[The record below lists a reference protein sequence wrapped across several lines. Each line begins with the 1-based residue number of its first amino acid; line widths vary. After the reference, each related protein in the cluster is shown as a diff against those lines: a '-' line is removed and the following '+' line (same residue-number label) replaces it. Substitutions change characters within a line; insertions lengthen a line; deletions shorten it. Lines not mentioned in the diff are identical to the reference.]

1 MKPKFSLLL
10 LLLAFICRP
19 AGAQVPAELQQLIQ
33 QSFTY
38 FPQIKE
44 AENGVT
50 IANAR
55 LGLAQ
60 TKLPTVDF
68 NGTYRFQQPRIEFP
82 FGNEKLLAV
91 PVNSIDVNLQAQ
103 YALLDFG
110 RVKASVLKAKEE
122 IAVAKGSIVQAKN
135 QLATQVANLYYGVI
149 YLRGAIAVQDSVVEF
164 YQQSA
169 NLIQRRLNNG
179 DAIRLDLLNVQSNLD
194 AERNRRTDLQSQLDK
209 QLNLLYY
216 TTGDSTVTATDF
228 PLASE
233 LPNLEQIGTEV
244 ADSNIEVQ
252 LAQLRLRS
260 VEADRAGIRAAN
272 RPQVLVNTFAGPRN
286 GFLPVVNE
294 LKFAYGA
301 GASIRVPIFDGA
313 RTRRNLAIT
322 DATIN
327 QSQLAL
333 QSTQWQLQKDLQQN
347 AIELRSNAVQLR
359 NTAGQ
364 TESALAAQQITASR
378 LLNGVAT
385 TLDLQN
391 AATNVQRADLNRL
404 QYEYKLWLAATERQR
419 LTGQL
424 VR

>member
-1 MKPKFSLLL
+1 MKPKF
-10 LLLAFICRP
+10 LLLALFFVCRQVQ
-19 AGAQVPAELQQLIQ
+19 AQVPAELQELIR

-38 FPQIKE
+38 FPKIKE
-44 AENGVT
+44 AENGVAV
-50 IANAR
+50 ANAR
-55 LGLAQ
+55 LDLAA
-60 TKLPTVDF
+60 TKLPVVDF

-82 FGNEKLLAV
+82 LGNTKLLAV

-110 RVKASVLKAKEE
+110 RIKAGVAKAKEE
-122 IAVAKGSIVQAKN
+122 IAVAKGNIVQAKN
-135 QLATQVANLYYGVI
+135 ELAAQVSNLYYGVI
-149 YLRGAIAVQDSVVEF
+149 YLRGAIAVQDSVVAF

-169 NLIQRRLNNG
+169 DLIQRRLNNG

-194 AERNRRTDLQSQLDK
+194 AEKNRRTDLQSQLDK
-209 QLNLLYY
+209 QLNLLHY
-216 TTGDSTVTATDF
+216 TTGDSTVSATRF
-228 PLASE
+228 PPAGD
-233 LPNLEQIGTEV
+233 LPNLAQMGTEV
-244 ADSNIEVQ
+244 PDSNIEVQ

-260 VEADRAGIRAAN
+260 AEADRAGIKAAN
-272 RPQVLVNTFAGPRN
+272 RPQILVNTFAGPRN

-301 GASIRVPIFDGA
+301 GASVKVPIFDGA

-322 DATIN
+322 DAAIN

-333 QSTQWQLQKDLQQN
+333 QSTQWQLQKDLEQN
-347 AIELRSNAVQLR
+347 AIELRSNAVQLK

-364 TESALAAQQITASR
+364 RESALAAQQITASR

-385 TLDLQN
+385 TLDVQN

-404 QYEYKLWLAATERQR
+404 QYEYKLWLAAVERQR
-419 LTGQL
+419 LTGAL